1 MFRRQAA
8 IVLLAGLCLTP
19 HLASAQTPRGPE
31 IRVDQQTLPSNWSP
45 RVAVAPSGDFVAV
58 WQTGSAFAP
67 AESPRVWFRLFR
79 ADGTPKG
86 GQLRVNSGKAR
97 ETLPSISMADD
108 GSFVIVWQSGTT
120 TDTSVFGRRF
130 TAQGTPVG
138 GRFLLS
144 SSTEGNQSEPSVALT
159 PGGGFVAAWTSGLFP
174 YGSRHSDVYARV
186 FDATG
191 RPLGPDFRV
200 NSGTLREQSLPQ
212 VVVDGS
218 GGFLVG
224 WRSFGGE
231 DMFFDIFAQRY
242 AADGTPVGNE
252 FQINA
257 ADTERASQSEY
268 SLAMADDGSFVA
280 VWAEPGPDTS
290 GPAGLRAQR
299 FAADSNSTRI
309 GPPIA
314 VNSTQGAIN
323 DEPAITLTPHGFFI
337 AWRSYVTGP
346 SPVVPEILGRRF
358 FADGTPR
365 GGDVRLDLSSGAKGQ
380 PGLAMS
386 ASGKGAVVWVSGLS
400 GEKGVFARRLVQPLP

>member
-1 MFRRQAA
+1 MFHRRAA
-8 IVLLAGLCLTP
+8 TLLLAGLCLTP
-19 HLASAQTPRGPE
+19 CLALAQTPRGPE
-31 IRVDQQTLPSNWSP
+31 IRVDQQTLPSNWFP
-45 RVAVAPSGDFVAV
+45 RVAVAPNGDFVVV
-58 WQTGSAFAP
+58 WESGHPFLP
-67 AESPRVWFRLFR
+67 GDSPRVWFRLFR

-86 GQLRVNSGKAR
+86 GQLRVSNSKAR

-120 TDTSVFGRRF
+120 AETGVFGRRF
-130 TAQGTPVG
+130 TAQGTPIG

-144 SSTEGNQSEPSVALT
+144 SSTEGNQSEPSVAVT

-174 YGSRHSDVYARV
+174 HGSRHSDVYARR

-200 NSGTLREQSLPQ
+200 NSGTTREQSLSQ

-231 DMFFDIFAQRY
+231 DLFFDIFAQRFD
-242 AADGTPVGNE
+242 ASGIPQGNE

-257 ADTERASQSEY
+257 ADTEAASQAEF

-280 VWAEPGPDTS
+280 VWAEPGADTS
-290 GPAGLRAQR
+290 SPTGLRAQR
-299 FAADSNSTRI
+299 FAADGTRI
-309 GPPIA
+309 GSPIP

-323 DEPAITLTPHGFFI
+323 DQPAVTLTPLGFFI

-346 SPVVPEILGRRF
+346 SPGTPEILGRRF
-358 FADGTPR
+358 FAGGTPR
-365 GGDVRLDLSSGAKGQ
+365 GGDVRLDLSSGVKGQ

-386 ASGKGAVVWVSGLS
+386 ASGKGAVVWTSGLS

>member
-31 IRVDQQTLPSNWSP
+31 IRVDQQTLPSNWFP
-45 RVAVAPSGDFVAV
+45 HTAVAPNGDFVVV
-58 WQTGSAFAP
+58 WESGHPFLAAD
-67 AESPRVWFRLFR
+67 SPRVWFRLFR

-86 GQLRVNSGKAR
+86 GQLRVSNGKAR

-130 TAQGTPVG
+130 TAQGTPIG

-144 SSTEGNQSEPSVALT
+144 SSTEGNQSEPSVAVT

-174 YGSRHSDVYARV
+174 HGSRHSDVYARR
-186 FDATG
+186 FDANG
-191 RPLGPDFRV
+191 QPLGPDFRV
-200 NSGTLREQSLPQ
+200 NSGNLREQSLPQ

-231 DMFFDIFAQRY
+231 DLFFDIFAQRY
-242 AADGTPVGNE
+242 AADGTTEGNE

-257 ADTERASQSEY
+257 ADTENTSQAEF
-268 SLAMADDGSFVA
+268 SLAMADDGSFVG

-290 GPAGLRAQR
+290 SPTGLRAQR
-299 FAADSNSTRI
+299 FAADNTRI
-309 GPPIA
+309 GPPIP
-314 VNSTQGAIN
+314 VNSTHGAIN
-323 DEPAITLTPHGFFI
+323 DEPAVTMTPLGFFV

-346 SPVVPEILGRRF
+346 SPVTPRILGRRF

-400 GEKGVFARRLVQPLP
+400 GEQGVYARRIVQPLP